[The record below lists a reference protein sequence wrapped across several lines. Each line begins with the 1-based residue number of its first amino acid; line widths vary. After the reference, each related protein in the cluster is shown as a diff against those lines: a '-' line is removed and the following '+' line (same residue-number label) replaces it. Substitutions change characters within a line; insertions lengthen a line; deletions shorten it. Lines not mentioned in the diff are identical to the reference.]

1 MASTA
6 ESVHLLA
13 SPVGD
18 IGGRWMLDPDVL
30 AAGRSAGYP
39 TSYAYYFAGRAGVLG
54 DVDADV
60 VRSALGFFEPSLV
73 RKMWMAGIAV
83 EGARAAAAR
92 YGAACAQWGRARL
105 AGFADA
111 ARAADLIRHVIDS
124 VDPIGLPLFAGWRSE
139 PRPDDSPALA
149 YFTTHVLRELRLGAH
164 IAAVVATGIAPRDAM
179 LISGGESNAQQFGW
193 TEPFPDVSHLV
204 ATRADAEGITDEIMV
219 RYFDQALNA
228 DEAAELVDLVAAMK
242 AHIDNYTSSAA
253 FD

>member
-13 SPVGD
+13 APVGD

-30 AAGRSAGYP
+30 SAGKSAGYP
-39 TSYAYYFAGRAGVLG
+39 NGYAYYFAGRGGVLG

-60 VRSALGFFEPSLV
+60 VRSALGFFEPSLL
-73 RKMWMAGIAV
+73 RKMWDAGIAV

-92 YGAACAQWGRARL
+92 YGAACAGWGRTRL

-111 ARAADLIRHVIDS
+111 ARVADLIRHVIDS
-124 VDPIGLPLFAGWRSE
+124 VDPIGMPLFAGWRSE
-139 PRPDDSPALA
+139 PRPEDPPALA
-149 YFTTHVLRELRLGAH
+149 YFTTHVLRELRLGSH
-164 IAAVVATGIAPRDAM
+164 IAAVVATGIAPREAM

-193 TEPFPDVSHLV
+193 TEPFPDVAHLV

-219 RYFDQALNA
+219 RHFDQALNA
-228 DEAAELVDLVAAMK
+228 DESAELLDLVMAMK
-242 AHIDNYTSSAA
+242 THLDNFS
-253 FD
+253 